1 MGSAIMETKDMRIIN
16 RTMQKLQSNNM
27 AAYYAET
34 AAEVIPLI
42 KRLIKPGETVT
53 HGGSETLKQ
62 CGVIDLLN
70 SGTYNYIDRSKAQT
84 PEEIEEI
91 YRKAYFAD
99 TYLTSANAVTES
111 GLLYNVDGNSNRV
124 SAILYGPKQVVFI
137 CGCNKIVK
145 DLDEAVMRL
154 KTIAAPRNTKRLG
167 CETYCAKEGECLA
180 LGRDASYM
188 CDGCKSPQ
196 RICCNYVVSA
206 RQRQKD
212 RLKVIIVG
220 EELGY

>member
-1 MGSAIMETKDMRIIN
+1 MDEIMMKRID
-16 RTMQKLQSNNM
+16 RAMEHLRAHNM
-27 AAYYAET
+27 AAYFVET
-34 AAEVIPLI
+34 KEEVVPLLQT
-42 KRLIKPGETVT
+42 LINEGETVT
-53 HGGSETLKQ
+53 HGGSETLKE

-70 SGTYNYIDRSKAQT
+70 SGAYNYLDRSKAQT
-84 PEEIEEI
+84 REETEEI
-91 YRKAYFAD
+91 YRAAFTAD
-99 TYLTSANAVTES
+99 TYLTSANAVTEN
-111 GLLYNVDGNSNRV
+111 GLLYNIDGNSNRV
-124 SAILYGPKQVVFI
+124 AAILYGPKQVVFV

-145 DLDEAVMRL
+145 DLDEAVVRL
-154 KTIAAPRNTKRLG
+154 KTVAAPMNTKRLN

-180 LGRDASYM
+180 MGRDASFM

-212 RLKVIIVG
+212 RMKVILVG